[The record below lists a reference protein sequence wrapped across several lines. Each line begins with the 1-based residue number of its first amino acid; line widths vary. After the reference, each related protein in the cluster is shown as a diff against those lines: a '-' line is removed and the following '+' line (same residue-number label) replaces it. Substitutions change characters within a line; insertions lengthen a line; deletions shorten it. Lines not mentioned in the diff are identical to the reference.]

1 MKQLYVTG
9 TSRPFLYGNA
19 KRFAEMVGTALA
31 EANFGLITGN
41 AAGVEAWTAEA
52 FCSNLKRI
60 ERDESKCFTQITKR
74 LPNLRAWMPGSTF
87 RSSPQTRMPV
97 RSDRE
102 GFEAALAKSDAAILV
117 GGHRGTLAMARRFM
131 DRAKPVFPIPFSG
144 GRSNEIFQEILRTW
158 SDTPVEG
165 LTRTQFLSLAL
176 PWNSGTGTLQNLL
189 RGTLAETADIFISY
203 RRNDVASG
211 AGRLHRDLVEH
222 FGTKR
227 VFMDV
232 LGIPPGQSWK
242 ATIDKAI
249 QDCKVGV
256 VVIGKRWTETHED
269 DIVHAEVGML
279 LEQNKGIAP
288 VLIDGAQ
295 LPPAS
300 AIPSALVGLFRFQ
313 APSLD
318 NSNWEP
324 SMAAL
329 IRQLD
334 RAIGNAK

>member
-1 MKQLYVTG
+1 
-9 TSRPFLYGNA
+9 
-19 KRFAEMVGTALA
+19 
-31 EANFGLITGN
+31 
-41 AAGVEAWTAEA
+41 
-52 FCSNLKRI
+52 
-60 ERDESKCFTQITKR
+60 
-74 LPNLRAWMPGSTF
+74 
-87 RSSPQTRMPV
+87 MPV